1 VSRYGGGGHY
11 PCIRPDADIRDWNLE
26 TPTPQASMSLEFH
39 TPTLR
44 RRLFVVALVLSM
56 SACTAAA
63 PGAPAAGDSD
73 APAAGND
80 DGYARRAAA
89 QLEVEALP
97 GTGDGPFAGR
107 ELDLPLV
114 APDFALT
121 DTTGAPFAFARDAT
135 RPVTLL
141 YFGYAACPDVCP
153 AHMAAI
159 SKALSEMPSAQ
170 AEQVQVLFVSVDA
183 VNDTPETLGDYLD
196 SFDPDFVGLTGT
208 AEEVNAALR
217 SVGLPPTAIS
227 DADQFPPR
235 HPSDVLAYTADRRAH
250 VTYPFGTPPSA
261 YAEDLP
267 RLISADW
274 TT

>member
-1 VSRYGGGGHY
+1 
-11 PCIRPDADIRDWNLE
+11 
-26 TPTPQASMSLEFH
+26 MSLES
-39 TPTLR
+39 PTATVR
-44 RRLFVVALVLSM
+44 RRLFVVALVLWL
-56 SACTAAA
+56 SACATAA
-63 PGAPAAGDSD
+63 PDAPAAGDAGGGAD
-73 APAAGND
+73 APAAGNGD
-80 DGYARRAAA
+80 ASYARRAAA

-107 ELDLPLV
+107 ELELPLV
-114 APDFALT
+114 TPDFVLT
-121 DTTGAPFAFARDAT
+121 DAEGAPFAFGRDAI

-159 SKALSEMPSAQ
+159 GKALSEMPAAQ

-196 SFDPDFVGLTGT
+196 NFDPDFVGLTGT
-208 AEEVNAALR
+208 AGEVNAALR

-227 DADQFPPR
+227 DSDQFPPR